1 MAGQK
6 ELGAVSS
13 NNGNQNT
20 GREAMVK
27 IGGLKYTLP
36 ITHGIFQCHVD
47 DFKATGG
54 INIDIHRIERF

>member
-1 MAGQK
+1 
-6 ELGAVSS
+6 
-13 NNGNQNT
+13 
-20 GREAMVK
+20 MVK